1 MMQFG
6 LIGIGAGAAAA
17 LLFASLTSGSML
29 SIILFYLA
37 PLPVMIAGL
46 GWSHWAA
53 LVAATAGSLAIAAAF
68 GGILFFTFLVG
79 IGAPAW
85 WLCYLSALGRPFPAA
100 PGGTPEFEWYPPG
113 RLVLWAA
120 ILGAVFAL
128 LVSLSMANFSLD
140 ADSFRS
146 ELGAAFSQLFGLTTG
161 ADGAASFPGIR
172 NPARFIEIM
181 VTVVPPAAAVA
192 ATVTNVV
199 NLWLA
204 GRVAKFSGRLI
215 RPWPDIAALTL
226 RSFPDAPVP
235 NKLLQEFRALAAAS
249 ASETPLTEE
258 LAADIF
264 MGAFT
269 DKFVLAAQRAAAL
282 LEGSLYARYYDIV
295 YAEIAGLRVKPG
307 RSGVSDAARAFARLC
322 CRRAGVSPG
331 WGRVARNGMVIEQQ
345 QILTTQ
351 NLAALWSDLP
361 LREALGADL
370 PGMCHRVFRRI
381 SGSLAIQPADR
392 HAQLIQLKNAAYAW
406 RQLLF
411 FLSMLDPGQ
420 QCEFLDWARRHLD
433 GPAHRVLRPLAAVLA
448 GLEEVLAGAAPGR
461 HVVRPF
467 LGWVDGAHPLAL

>member
-68 GGILFFTFLVG
+68 GGVLFLTFLVG

-128 LVSLSMANFSLD
+128 LVSLSLANFSLD

-146 ELGAAFSQLFGLTTG
+146 ELGAAFSQLFGLKTG

-226 RSFPDAPVP
+226 PPLTAA
-235 NKLLQEFRALAAAS
+235 ALTAAVALTFTGGMVAIIASVAAAS
-249 ASETPLTEE
+249 LIMAFAVIGFAVLHTVTRGQTSRPLLIGSAYASVMVFGWP
-258 LAADIF
+258 
-264 MGAFT
+264 
-269 DKFVLAAQRAAAL
+269 VLLIAL
-282 LEGSLYARYYDIV
+282 LGLADTFLHLRARF
-295 YAEIAGLRVKPG
+295 ASRK
-307 RSGVSDAARAFARLC
+307 SVSK
-322 CRRAGVSPG
+322 V
-331 WGRVARNGMVIEQQ
+331 
-345 QILTTQ
+345 
-351 NLAALWSDLP
+351 
-361 LREALGADL
+361 
-370 PGMCHRVFRRI
+370 
-381 SGSLAIQPADR
+381 
-392 HAQLIQLKNAAYAW
+392 
-406 RQLLF
+406 
-411 FLSMLDPGQ
+411 
-420 QCEFLDWARRHLD
+420 
-433 GPAHRVLRPLAAVLA
+433 
-448 GLEEVLAGAAPGR
+448 
-461 HVVRPF
+461 
-467 LGWVDGAHPLAL
+467 